1 MSACVAGECVRGN
14 ALVRVRGRGGAGA
27 RGRGTDVLSVGDPQ
41 VRLEFY
47 FAWAGKGRYY
57 FVL

>member
-1 MSACVAGECVRGN
+1 MRVGAVGECVRGN
-14 ALVRVRGRGGAGA
+14 ALVRVRGRGG
-27 RGRGTDVLSVGDPQ
+27 GTGVFSVGDPQ

-47 FAWAGKGRYY
+47 FAWVGKGRYY